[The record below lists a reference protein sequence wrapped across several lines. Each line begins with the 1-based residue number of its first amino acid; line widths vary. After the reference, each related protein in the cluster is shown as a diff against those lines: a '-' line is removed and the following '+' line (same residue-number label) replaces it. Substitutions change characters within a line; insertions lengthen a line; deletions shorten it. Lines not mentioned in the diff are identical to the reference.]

1 MTSQYKGSWGRPWSA
16 GPLEEAGLGE
26 GSFGPKINCVRTRL
40 QDKCR
45 QGERVGNEL
54 FKRGSGQI

>member
-1 MTSQYKGSWGRPWSA
+1 M

-45 QGERVGNEL
+45 QGEREL
-54 FKRGSGQI
+54 GMNFSKEAPDRSSP